1 LGFGAWN
8 LGFGAL
14 QMTGTVR
21 AAIGLFDGP
30 LYVWQLP
37 TAAELGQQPPAINS
51 RFGPRP
57 SATSVCVIEQTPA
70 GAVCQDFGRLR
81 KSRSAGRRR
90 NRRHRE
96 FFRNLKVGASRA
108 KNTGGE
114 PVDMVLVAIK

>member
-1 LGFGAWN
+1 
-8 LGFGAL
+8 
-14 QMTGTVR
+14 MTGKSTSPCR
-21 AAIGLFDGP
+21 A
-30 LYVWQLP
+30 VQ
-37 TAAELGQQPPAINS
+37 NS
-51 RFGPRP
+51 TGPRP
-57 SATSVCVIEQTPA
+57 SASVCVIEQTPA
-70 GAVCQDFGRLR
+70 GAVCHDFGRLR